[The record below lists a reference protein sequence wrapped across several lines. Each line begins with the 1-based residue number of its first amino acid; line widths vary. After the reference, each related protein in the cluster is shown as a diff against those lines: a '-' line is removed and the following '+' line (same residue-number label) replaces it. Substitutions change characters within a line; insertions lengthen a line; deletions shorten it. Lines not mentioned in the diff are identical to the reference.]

1 MSKNSKYGPQ
11 SFEGMELP
19 KEDNH
24 PVAPSQHD
32 GYEDLLLTKII
43 LDGKKKLT
51 ELSTELADK
60 LKAASETS
68 ESKIH
73 TLVEVHFKKE
83 EVKEKI

>member
-32 GYEDLLLTKII
+32 DYEDLRLTK
-43 LDGKKKLT
+43 
-51 ELSTELADK
+51 
-60 LKAASETS
+60 
-68 ESKIH
+68 KI
-73 TLVEVHFKKE
+73 VDAK
-83 EVKEKI
+83 